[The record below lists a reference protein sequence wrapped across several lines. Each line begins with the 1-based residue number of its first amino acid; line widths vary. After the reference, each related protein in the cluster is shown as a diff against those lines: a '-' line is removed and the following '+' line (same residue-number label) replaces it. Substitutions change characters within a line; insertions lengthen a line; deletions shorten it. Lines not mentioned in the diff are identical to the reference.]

1 MKRSELRPEFR
12 SALRNVQCWLLGI
25 AALSPLP
32 AHAQPTAHLDIDATD
47 LPRHLL
53 SGTMTIPLTPA
64 LAADAA
70 DGSLGLWYPKWV
82 PGSHAPGGPVEN
94 IAGLFI
100 TDQQD
105 RPITWTR
112 TPGELWRLE
121 ARVPADATEL
131 RVTIRYICDQPGDNS
146 RGLDSFGSEDIGII
160 SPNTVLLCPEGID
173 MTTWMV
179 ETTLRLPD
187 EWDAATALERLDAGE
202 QRGQGANDVSE
213 TPVINYG
220 PTTLELL
227 IDSPIMVGRH
237 HKTYLLNDPENPDE
251 TGGVRTPPHRLHVFS
266 EVESAVRIHDAVLAN
281 YRAMVK
287 QSAIMFGSHPFDSM
301 DILLATSNVL
311 GRNGLEHL
319 RTTLNVIPLG
329 TLDDPANLRG
339 WDRMLVPHEF
349 VHSWCGKYRRPTGM
363 ITGDLHSP
371 QDTELLWLYEGLTQ
385 YLGSVLEVR
394 SGMATPEEYA
404 WDLQGRI
411 RWARLQQGRAWRT
424 LADTGAASSSLR
436 GGSATWAHLR
446 RSQDYY
452 DEGSLMWMEAD
463 AIIRRLTEGRK
474 SLDDFCRS
482 FFHCDPAED
491 PIPKGY
497 IRQDVIAALNG
508 VVSYDWDAF
517 IRERAE
523 TPRDRAVLSVADELG
538 YTIQF
543 TNTPPSGPRDARLD
557 ALDARD
563 SLGLTIGWDGSIGTV
578 LLNTPADE
586 AGLGPRMRII
596 GVGEHV
602 WSRARFVEA
611 LEASAATGHVR
622 LLMTSGDRIIEKVIT
637 YDGGPRYMTLVRD
650 AAKPNPLADILKP
663 K

>member
-1 MKRSELRPEFR
+1 M
-12 SALRNVQCWLLGI
+12 
-25 AALSPLP
+25 PLAWASL
-32 AHAQPTAHLDIDATD
+32 AHAQPVAHLDIDATD

-94 IAGLFI
+94 VAGLTI
-100 TDQQD
+100 TDQQG
-105 RPITWTR
+105 RAVAWTR
-112 TPGELWRLE
+112 TPGELWRLQ
-121 ARVPADATEL
+121 AQVPAGATEL
-131 RVTIRYICDQPGDNS
+131 RVAIRYICDQPGDNS

-160 SPNTVLLCPEGID
+160 SANTVLLCPEGVD
-173 MTTWMV
+173 MTAWEV
-179 ETTLRLPD
+179 ETTLRLP
-187 EWDAATALERLDAGE
+187 EGWDAATALARLDGE
-202 QRGQGANDVSE
+202 QGGDGAGGGGNE
-213 TPVINYG
+213 GEEGTPVIRYG
-220 PTTLELL
+220 ATTLELL
-227 IDSPIMVGRH
+227 IDSPIMAGRH

-266 EVESAVRIHDAVLAN
+266 EVESAVQIHDTVLAN

-329 TLDDPANLRG
+329 TLDDPSNLRG

-371 QDTELLWLYEGLTQ
+371 QDTELLWVYEGLTQ

-394 SGMATPEEYA
+394 SGMATPEEYV
-404 WDLQGRI
+404 WDLQGRV

-436 GGSATWAHLR
+436 GGSATWGHLR

-474 SLDDFCRS
+474 SLDDFCRE
-482 FFHCDPAED
+482 FFRCDPAED
-491 PIPKGY
+491 PVPKGY
-497 IRQDVIAALNG
+497 VRQDVVAALNG
-508 VVSYDWDAF
+508 VVAHDWDAF

-523 TPRDRAVLSVADELG
+523 MVRERPVMSVTEELG

-543 TNTPPSGPRDARLD
+543 SNTPPGGPRDARMD

-563 SLGLTIGWDGSIGTV
+563 SLGMTIGWDGSIGSV
-578 LLNTPADE
+578 LLGTPADE

-611 LEASAATGHVR
+611 LEASAVTGEVR
-622 LLMTSGDRIIEKVIT
+622 LLMTSGDRIIEKVIK
-637 YDGGPRYMTLVRD
+637 YDGGPRYMTLVRQGGGED
-650 AAKPNPLADILKP
+650 VVGAILRAR
-663 K
+663 